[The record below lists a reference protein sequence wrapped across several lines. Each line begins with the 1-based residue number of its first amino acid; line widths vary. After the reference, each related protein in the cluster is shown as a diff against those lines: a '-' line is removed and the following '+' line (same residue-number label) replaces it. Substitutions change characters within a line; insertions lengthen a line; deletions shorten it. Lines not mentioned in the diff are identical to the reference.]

1 MRFSERTTLSR
12 SLRLAA
18 LMLLVPLCVSAEEPP
33 RDSLAFRI
41 VAEVGAGY
49 FYKLNTPKAA
59 LGAYTRDGFGGTFRL
74 KWGSSNL
81 IGVGIETGWFP
92 ISSTKNSSYS
102 SEFGTIDLQASLHAL
117 PLLFI
122 FSMQRYGLQLHAG
135 IGYYLVTSEVTVM
148 GETMQS
154 SEWDMGVLLALG
166 YAVPVSDNLRI
177 GAEMKWNNISEQQ
190 ISVGSLQVRMIYRLA
205 DI

>member
-1 MRFSERTTLSR
+1 MHFNERTIGFRYFPIAVL
-12 SLRLAA
+12 L
-18 LMLLVPLCVSAEEPP
+18 LLVPLCVSADEPP
-33 RDSLAFRI
+33 QDSTTFRI

-49 FYKLNTPKAA
+49 FYKLNTPKTI
-59 LGAYTRDGFGGTFRL
+59 LGTYTRDGFGGTIRL

-92 ISSTKNSSYS
+92 VSSTKNTSYS
-102 SEFGTIDLQASLHAL
+102 SEFGTINLQASLHAL

-122 FSMQRYGLQLHAG
+122 FSIQRYGLQMHAG
-135 IGYYLVTSEVTVM
+135 IGYYRVTSDATVM
-148 GETMQS
+148 GESMQS
-154 SEWDMGVLLALG
+154 SEWDMGILFALG